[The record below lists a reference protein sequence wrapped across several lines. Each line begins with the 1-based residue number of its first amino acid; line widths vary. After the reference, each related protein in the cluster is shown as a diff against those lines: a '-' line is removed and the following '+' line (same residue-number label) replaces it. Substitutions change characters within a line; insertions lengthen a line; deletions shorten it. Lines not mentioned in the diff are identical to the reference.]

1 MFSLIYI
8 LMVYILIAI
17 CKPRQWNLGIG
28 NGIRIE
34 IGIGSETIN
43 TIISSSIRSMDTK
56 RSRVV
61 I

>member
-17 CKPRQWNLGIG
+17 CKPRQWTLGIG